1 MTTRNRAMAALALL
15 CSLPAAAVE
24 TPHYEVPYLGG
35 GVSLLN
41 PDAARASDAV
51 SGGLAFFGGWPLDAN
66 SSVELRLIDQEM
78 RRNVDN
84 EPNYQTSLFADYV
97 YDFGTTVRGGGGL
110 RRGTKLFVLAGLG
123 LIQEDA
129 FGEEGNHFGAS
140 VGGGAL
146 VPLGFYGLG
155 LRLEGRAQ
163 AEMNDELCD
172 AAAVQAGFCEKEAD
186 LFVDY
191 FFSASVQV
199 PLTIFFEKPKP
210 VADAA
215 DCPIAVV
222 DPDAPA
228 RQDCVADSDR
238 DGVADHADQ
247 CPGSSPGAP
256 VDTKGC
262 AR

>member
-24 TPHYEVPYLGG
+24 TPHYEVPYVGG
-35 GVSLLN
+35 GISILN

-66 SSVELRLIDQEM
+66 SAVELRLIDQEM

-97 YDFGTTVRGGGGL
+97 HDFGTTARGAGGFL
-110 RRGTKLFVLAGLG
+110 RGTKLFVLAGLG

-129 FGEEGNHFGAS
+129 FGEEGNYYGVS

-191 FFSASVQV
+191 FLSASVQV
-199 PLTIFFEKPKP
+199 PLTIFFQKPRP
-210 VADAA
+210 VADAE
-215 DCPIAVV
+215 DCPVAVV
-222 DPDAPA
+222 DVDAPA
-228 RQDCVADSDR
+228 RADCIADSDR
-238 DGVADHADQ
+238 DMVPDESDQ
-247 CPGSSPGAP
+247 CPGTPPGTT
-256 VDTKGC
+256 VDAQGC
-262 AR
+262 PR